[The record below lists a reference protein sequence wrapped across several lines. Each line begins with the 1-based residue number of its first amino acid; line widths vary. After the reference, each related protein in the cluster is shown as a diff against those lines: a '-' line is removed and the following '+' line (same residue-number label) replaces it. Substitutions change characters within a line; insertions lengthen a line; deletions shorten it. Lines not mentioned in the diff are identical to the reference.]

1 MRSHRHHF
9 TGLSLTLGRSSFIFA
24 SLDFLFL
31 SSQITLTAACPDY
44 LITSTYLSF
53 TFNPISPVPQLQGW
67 LSTMKTTLFARVTT
81 AAGSSSVNPRCELN
95 PRAKRQCHKWKAEER
110 ILLCCMRRW
119 FNFDRK
125 QEAAIFDSVFGA
137 RARTEGFEN
146 GLPSST
152 LVTQWE
158 DLGKRAHKDW
168 IDVHERTN
176 FAEGPSSFRN
186 VLDRIQNASSA
197 LRIPVLRRS
206 TDIDIRKFS
215 RFREPLNQLARA
227 DPPAQSHSIQVSSD
241 CNWATGW

>member
-1 MRSHRHHF
+1 MTRKIVIHLRVPGFPISF
-9 TGLSLTLGRSSFIFA
+9 LLALTA
-24 SLDFLFL
+24 EE
-31 SSQITLTAACPDY
+31 ITLTAAYPDY
-44 LITSTYLSF
+44 LTFLSLF
-53 TFNPISPVPQLQGW
+53 SPISPIPQLQGW
-67 LSTMKTTLFARVTT
+67 LSTMKSTLFARVKNG
-81 AAGSSSVNPRCELN
+81 AGSSSVNPHPHCELN
-95 PRAKRQCHKWKAEER
+95 PRAKRQFHKWKAEER

-125 QEAAIFDSVFGA
+125 QEATIFDSVFGT

-168 IDVHERTN
+168 IDVHESTN
-176 FAEGPSSFRN
+176 FDEGPSLFRN
-186 VLDRIQNASSA
+186 VLDQIQNASSA

-215 RFREPLNQLARA
+215 RFREPPNQLARGG
-227 DPPAQSHSIQVSSD
+227 AQSDSIQVSSD
-241 CNWATGW
+241 CN